1 MNFTGSSIEY
11 MMQQNRAAVEK
22 RGSSRDALPPTLP
35 CYGCSYA
42 KERCCIGYCMK
53 KLMSKGGEER

>member
-11 MMQQNRAAVEK
+11 MMQQNRAAMEK
-22 RGSSRDALPPTLP
+22 RGSSRDALPPTHP

-42 KERCCIGYCMK
+42 KERCCIGYCK
-53 KLMSKGGEER
+53 KKHMSKGGEER